1 LFFLKIDRY
10 LKTGDNK
17 SKWIYLNVPLCDF
30 SSGTNWKHAEVQILS
45 TSVSKINIRE
55 GASGASGAYLKLQ
68 QKLAPYIFISPFVI
82 LFAVFGAYPILKSLS
97 LSLYATNGPKDAI
110 FVGLANYQ
118 FLMGDPDFLTAVRNT
133 AIYAFFSV
141 FLQLPIALG
150 LAMLLSSKWVAG
162 REFWRLAFFS
172 PNLLGQ
178 VFVGVLFAILY
189 QPQFGLVN
197 RGLNWMSRG
206 AVALDT
212 KWLNDP
218 DLVMP
223 ALVATSIWMYAGFN
237 MVYFLAALQSV
248 DKDLYEAAE
257 VDGANAWQQFL
268 NVTVPGIKPV
278 ITFVVVTAT
287 LGSFQLFELPYILL
301 GNGPGPKQAGLTIVM
316 YLYDRGFVTGDLG
329 YASAVGW
336 TLALGVLIISMI
348 QVRLTGGVKG
358 GN

>member
-1 LFFLKIDRY
+1 MR
-10 LKTGDNK
+10 
-17 SKWIYLNVPLCDF
+17 
-30 SSGTNWKHAEVQILS
+30 
-45 TSVSKINIRE
+45 
-55 GASGASGAYLKLQ
+55 LQ
-68 QKLAPYIFISPFVI
+68 QKMAPYIFIAPFLMIFV
-82 LFAVFGAYPILKSLS
+82 VFGAYPIIKSVA
-97 LSLYATNGPKDAI
+97 LSLYATNGPKDEV

-118 FLMGDPDFLTAVRNT
+118 FLLTDPDFRKAVQNTAVYT
-133 AIYAFFSV
+133 FFSV

-150 LAMLLSSKWVAG
+150 LAMLLSAQWVKG

-178 VFVGVLFAILY
+178 VFVGVLFGILF
-189 QPQFGLVN
+189 QPQFGLIN
-197 RGLNWMSRG
+197 RGLNWLTNG
-206 AVALDT
+206 AIALDT
-212 KWLNDP
+212 KWLSDP
-218 DLVMP
+218 NLVMP

-237 MVYFLAALQSV
+237 MVYFLAALQAV
-248 DKDLYEAAE
+248 DRDLYEAAE
-257 VDGANAWQQFL
+257 VDGANPWQQFL

-301 GNGPGPKQAGLTIVM
+301 GNSAGPDQAGLTIVM

-358 GN
+358 DA

>member
-1 LFFLKIDRY
+1 MA
-10 LKTGDNK
+10 T
-17 SKWIYLNVPLCDF
+17 
-30 SSGTNWKHAEVQILS
+30 T
-45 TSVSKINIRE
+45 VSPSRARE
-55 GASGASGAYLKLQ
+55 GAAGASGGFMRLQ
-68 QKLAPYIFISPFVI
+68 QKMAPYIFIAPFLMIFV
-82 LFAVFGAYPILKSLS
+82 VFGAYPIIKSVA
-97 LSLYATNGPKDAI
+97 LSLYATNGPKDEV

-118 FLMGDPDFLTAVRNT
+118 FLLTDPDFRKAVQNTAVYT
-133 AIYAFFSV
+133 FFSV

-150 LAMLLSSKWVAG
+150 LAMLLSAQWVKG

-178 VFVGVLFAILY
+178 VFVGVLFGILF
-189 QPQFGLVN
+189 QPQFGLIN
-197 RGLNWMSRG
+197 RGLNWLTNG
-206 AVALDT
+206 AIALDT
-212 KWLNDP
+212 KWLSDP
-218 DLVMP
+218 NLVMP

-237 MVYFLAALQSV
+237 MVYFLAALQAV
-248 DKDLYEAAE
+248 DRDLYEAAE
-257 VDGANAWQQFL
+257 VDGANPWQQFL

-301 GNGPGPKQAGLTIVM
+301 GNSAGPDQAGLTIVM

-358 GN
+358 DA